1 MNDQPRKVFGNAI
14 PGGEARGALLGRAV
28 RYAAACFA
36 GYLFGL
42 SAGRMVTKGPGVAV
56 LAVLG
61 LVALYLVFRQGAKS
75 QSHAAADAISQA
87 NARATA
93 AAAAHAQ
100 ASQVV
105 TVNSVNGSF
114 PTQTDQTAIPQAPHQ
129 SLTAPVAHSL
139 EQSRQV
145 DIWSDDYETSREH
158 VERRRLHP

>member
-1 MNDQPRKVFGNAI
+1 MSDEPRKVFGNAI
-14 PGGEARGALLGRAV
+14 PGGPARGALLGRAL

-42 SAGRMVTKGPGVAV
+42 AAGHAVTDGPGVIV

-75 QSHAAADAISQA
+75 QSHAAADAIGAA

-93 AAAAHAQ
+93 VAAAHAQ

-105 TVNSVNGSF
+105 TVNALNGTLPVTSNEQPSVS
-114 PTQTDQTAIPQAPHQ
+114 A
-129 SLTAPVAHSL
+129 SLTHNSPQSL
-139 EQSRQV
+139 EQSRHV
-145 DIWSDDYETSREH
+145 DIWSDEYEMPGEQ
-158 VERRRLHP
+158 VVRRRLHP

>member
-1 MNDQPRKVFGNAI
+1 MSDQPRKVFGDAI
-14 PGGEARGALLGRAV
+14 PGGPARGALLGRAL

-42 SAGRMVTKGPGVAV
+42 SAGHMVTKGPGVIV
-56 LAVLG
+56 LSVLG

-75 QSHAAADAISQA
+75 QSHAAADAIGAA
-87 NARATA
+87 NARAA
-93 AAAAHAQ
+93 AVAAAHAQ

-129 SLTAPVAHSL
+129 SLTAPVAQSL
-139 EQSRQV
+139 EQSRHV
-145 DIWSDDYETSREH
+145 DIWSDEYEMPGEQ
-158 VERRRLHP
+158 VVRRRLHP